1 MWSQVAFEGW
11 RRPNP
16 RRPGVGVG
24 LGIPL
29 FQHAVVD
36 RKMLGRVAVCKIR
49 NATSSSLNQSI
60 VDHRITEGLSSIS
73 TLGLNLVRRMCMDV
87 HVHKTYGYW
96 MLLLQTDVLQ
106 HSASM
111 EQEVQRQWG
120 TPELHCVV
128 KKSTNTNKNT

>member
-1 MWSQVAFEGW
+1 
-11 RRPNP
+11 
-16 RRPGVGVG
+16 
-24 LGIPL
+24 
-29 FQHAVVD
+29 
-36 RKMLGRVAVCKIR
+36 
-49 NATSSSLNQSI
+49 
-60 VDHRITEGLSSIS
+60 
-73 TLGLNLVRRMCMDV
+73 MDV

-128 KKSTNTNKNT
+128 KKVRIQTKTHNYPLSEHAYKRLRSCDEVCN

>member
-1 MWSQVAFEGW
+1 
-11 RRPNP
+11 
-16 RRPGVGVG
+16 
-24 LGIPL
+24 
-29 FQHAVVD
+29 
-36 RKMLGRVAVCKIR
+36 
-49 NATSSSLNQSI
+49 
-60 VDHRITEGLSSIS
+60 
-73 TLGLNLVRRMCMDV
+73 MDV

-128 KKSTNTNKNT
+128 KKKYEYKQKHIITRFLNMHTSGFEVAMKFAISLSSSYRG